1 MDDSDVT
8 FPWLPWDLKGEAWH
22 AYLGS
27 NVMWRMLQNVLE
39 KPETMKYTV
48 QQCTGGV
55 EKGLEKHFTWI
66 SNHTVAPR
74 R

>member
-1 MDDSDVT
+1 
-8 FPWLPWDLKGEAWH
+8 
-22 AYLGS
+22 
-27 NVMWRMLQNVLE
+27 MWRMLQNVLE